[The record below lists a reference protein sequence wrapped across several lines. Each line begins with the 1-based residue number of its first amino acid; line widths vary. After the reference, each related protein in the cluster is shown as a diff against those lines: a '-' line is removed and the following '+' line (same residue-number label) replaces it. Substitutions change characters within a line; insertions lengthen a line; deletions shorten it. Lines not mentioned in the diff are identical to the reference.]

1 MSGPTYHEFKE
12 LGSDLK
18 ELQKLET
25 IKGGTYVPGSGRS
38 LIVQLYFPD
47 RTGSGHDNVFM
58 GEIKVRERIDART
71 ERMDANVIVQNCL
84 SRYDTRQP
92 PVFFS
97 IDEYEKA
104 KKDKKI
110 IYSVELFHVLSRKP
124 GPLYYVHSGSQR

>member
-1 MSGPTYHEFKE
+1 MSRPTYQEFKE

-25 IKGGTYVPGSGRS
+25 IKGSAHVPGRS

-47 RTGSGHDNVFM
+47 RIGSGHDNVFM
-58 GEIKVRERIDART
+58 GEIKVKEKIDVQTERI
-71 ERMDANVIVQNCL
+71 DANVIVQNCL

-97 IDEYEKA
+97 IDDYEKA

-110 IYSVELFHVLSRKP
+110 IYSAELFRVLSRKP
-124 GPLYYVHSGSQR
+124 SPLYYVHPGSQK